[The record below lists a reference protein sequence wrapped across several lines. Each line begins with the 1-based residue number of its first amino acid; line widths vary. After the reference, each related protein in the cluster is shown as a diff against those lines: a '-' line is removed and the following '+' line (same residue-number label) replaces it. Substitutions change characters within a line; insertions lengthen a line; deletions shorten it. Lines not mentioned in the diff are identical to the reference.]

1 MAEWTGYPTIIYTNR
16 PLLDLAKDL
25 MACFRDTFGYQM
37 EVDRLGNGLGFLFYR
52 DRDMLDHHLDVGF
65 NVDRAGRGCV
75 GIEVDEVDFY
85 ARLSLF
91 EFEGESD
98 FDPYDVGMMLSGV
111 LHVTVVLP
119 AATEENTFCSQVLS
133 DIEKLTKMP
142 VDTSRHERL
151 KEHLSGIK
159 ALSAEADRLG
169 GQLDQE

>member
-16 PLLDLAKDL
+16 PLLELAKDL

-52 DRDMLDHHLDVGF
+52 DKDMLDHHLDAGF

-75 GIEVDEVDFY
+75 GIEMDEVDVY

-119 AATEENTFCSQVLS
+119 ATTQENMFSSQVLS
-133 DIEKLTKMP
+133 DVERLMKMP
-142 VDTSRHERL
+142 AGTSRLERL
-151 KEHLSGIK
+151 EEHLAGIK
-159 ALSAEADRLG
+159 ALSAE
-169 GQLDQE
+169 

>member
-16 PLLDLAKDL
+16 PLLELAKDL

-52 DRDMLDHHLDVGF
+52 DKDMLDHHLDAGF

-75 GIEVDEVDFY
+75 GIEMDEVDVY

-119 AATEENTFCSQVLS
+119 ATTQENMFSSQVLS
-133 DIEKLTKMP
+133 DVERLMKMP
-142 VDTSRHERL
+142 AGTSRRERL
-151 KEHLSGIK
+151 KEVLAGIK
-159 ALSAEADRLG
+159 ALSAE
-169 GQLDQE
+169 